1 MTIDISSLNSRELL
15 ELAEKAKTEA
25 AALREN
31 EKRSAR
37 ERVNEFAVSLGFS
50 IAELFAFASKP
61 TIPAGKTKGSKA
73 APKYRDPTTR
83 QTWTGK
89 GRQPD
94 WFKSRIADGDT
105 AESLLIDGGA

>member
-61 TIPAGKTKGSKA
+61 TMPAGKTKGSKS
-73 APKYRDPTTR
+73 APKYHSLDDASL
-83 QTWTGK
+83 TWTGR
-89 GRQPD
+89 GRRPD
-94 WFKSRIADGDT
+94 WVNSHLAAGGNLEALRIA
-105 AESLLIDGGA
+105 